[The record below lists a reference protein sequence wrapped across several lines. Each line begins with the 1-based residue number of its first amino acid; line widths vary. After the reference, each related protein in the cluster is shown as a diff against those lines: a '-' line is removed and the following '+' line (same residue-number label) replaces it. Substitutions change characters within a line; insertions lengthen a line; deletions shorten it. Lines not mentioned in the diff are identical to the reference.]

1 MNIRPCK
8 IIKMK
13 YTMKEMSAK
22 DKQME
27 LLYEINSLKA
37 IRNNDKAVR
46 ATYSLVASRN
56 MAICRLM

>member
-1 MNIRPCK
+1 
-8 IIKMK
+8 
-13 YTMKEMSAK
+13 MKEMSAK
-22 DKQME
+22 DKQKHME
-27 LLYEINSLKA
+27 LWYEINSLKA